1 MPGRLLAFRI
11 VDESFGHRNPLIF
24 QRFSLKHL
32 FQVLLGRLIANVLDH
47 VEVDVEA
54 CVVQWI
60 AVVIVNSSYLKA
72 DLGN

>member
-1 MPGRLLAFRI
+1 MPGRLLTFRI

-32 FQVLLGRLIANVLDH
+32 FQVLLGRLIANVLDYAK
-47 VEVDVEA
+47 VGIEA

-60 AVVIVNSSYLKA
+60 AAVIVNSSYLKA
-72 DLGN
+72 HLGN